1 MCHIYR
7 RYDSVFILKE
17 EVEESLIDYNPTHLN
32 TINFDHLHLIN
43 EINLVHDITDDFK
56 YILGS
61 VMSLVAIYYFVVN
74 IISSIC
80 KQY

>member
-7 RYDSVFILKE
+7 TYDSVLILKE
-17 EVEESLIDYNPTHLN
+17 EVEESLMDYNPTHLN
-32 TINFDHLHLIN
+32 TINFDYLHLIN

-61 VMSLVAIYYFVVN
+61 VMYLIGIYYFIVN